1 MFARRITYLT
11 IIFVATV
18 ATLGCDS
25 KKKAEGDS
33 GGAAL
38 LRDGADP
45 GHTGFVPV
53 DEAPQTPSE
62 EPAAQTSES
71 EHDESSVHVGD
82 QSIDDV
88 IELDEVRGE
97 SVTPSADAAEVER
110 RRTRVKGRGRGGGRG
125 GGPGRLGGGGGL
137 ELDESKEDGSP
148 FMLWGGKEN
157 DAPEPKVSKPE
168 SESAEGD
175 IDLFG
180 GGIFGGPKRKIREAN
195 ESVENEVTFGSS
207 GSRTAQKEQQRAEQ
221 RIERERREAQARK
234 RRQRW
239 REARARQEEAL
250 NEELE
255 QQRMPPAST
264 TSTFSMD
271 VDTGSYTLAG
281 RKLARGFVP
290 TPDEVRAEEFIN
302 FFEYDYPNP
311 ESTFGLT
318 VEGAPD
324 PFRRAKHHYLLS
336 FGIQAR
342 ALAEAEEKPQHV
354 TILVDGSASM
364 RAPDALPVVQQSIA
378 TLAGEL
384 DDADTISLIKYGT
397 EQRLLLDRVPVTQT
411 QQIEHSIEMLDA
423 GGASPL
429 ADGLEF
435 AFEHASEN
443 RSAPSLSNV
452 IVFSDGMANVGPTE
466 GRELAREATS
476 SKAEGVGLTVL
487 GVGADTYNDDLLE
500 QLADRGDGAYYHV
513 NALPE
518 ARRLFS
524 ERLSAIL
531 HTVALDSKI
540 QVEFDPDK
548 VRSFRRIGYENRA
561 LPDEYFRR
569 DDVDAAEVGPGQSV
583 TALFEVELEPGATGK
598 LGRLSIRFNEPDG
611 GEEGRELAAAFY
623 RKDIGSTFDD
633 ASDDFR
639 FAAAIAGFAEILERT
654 DLGRA
659 LDIDQLIAV
668 AESAT
673 KGNER
678 RESAVYLMRRLIEL
692 AN

>member
-33 GGAAL
+33 DGAAFV
-38 LRDGADP
+38 RDGANP
-45 GHTGFVPV
+45 GHEGFVPV
-53 DEAPQTPSE
+53 GEPTQTQ
-62 EPAAQTSES
+62 PAES
-71 EHDESSVHVGD
+71 GPDS
-82 QSIDDV
+82 
-88 IELDEVRGE
+88 DEVARDHEADSNEWVGNQSAEAGSEPGLIGADPASRFPEAGE
-97 SVTPSADAAEVER
+97 SDR
-110 RRTRVKGRGRGGGRG
+110 RRTRAESRGRGGGRIE
-125 GGPGRLGGGGGL
+125 LGL
-137 ELDESKEDGSP
+137 SESKPDRSP
-148 FMLWGGKEN
+148 MKLWGDDSDEASASKQSKS
-157 DAPEPKVSKPE
+157 DAS
-168 SESAEGD
+168 SDGF
-175 IDLFG
+175 IDPFG
-180 GGIFGGPKRKIREAN
+180 GGVSEETAGEIREAN

-342 ALAEAEEKPQHV
+342 ALVEAEEKPQHV

-364 RAPDALPVVQQSIA
+364 LAPDALPVVQQSIA

-466 GRELAREATS
+466 GRELAREATA

-518 ARRLFS
+518 ARRLFG

-611 GEEGRELAAAFY
+611 GDEGRELAAAFY
-623 RKDIGSTFDD
+623 RKDIGSVFDD

-659 LDIDQLIAV
+659 LDIDRLIAV

-673 KGNER
+673 KGDER